1 MDKDAELKNY
11 VKTFQKIHK
20 SLCSIH
26 QVEKILRK
34 IGINLLDD
42 QTLLKETVTLKFS
55 NLYEGI
61 KKLLKD

>member
-20 SLCSIH
+20 SLCNIH
-26 QVEKILRK
+26 KVEKILRK

-42 QTLLKETVTLKFS
+42 QTLLKEAVTLKFS
-55 NLYEGI
+55 NLYEEI
-61 KKLLKD
+61 TKLLKN